1 MNNINDLRSELFA
14 TLKALRDPEKPMD
27 IDRAKA
33 VAEVAGKIIDTAK
46 VEVAFLE
53 VTGAADS
60 TGFIP
65 RKQREL
71 EPGQVAINGLAPLR
85 PARPRA
91 VEARS

>member
-1 MNNINDLRSELFA
+1 MNTINDLRSELFA

-65 RKQREL
+65 KEQR
-71 EPGQVAINGLAPLR
+71 ALAPAGHAATGPVPLR
-85 PARPRA
+85 PARRQ
-91 VEARS
+91 

>member
-27 IDRAKA
+27 PDRAKA
-33 VAEVAGKIIDTAK
+33 VAEVAGKIIDSAK

-65 RKQREL
+65 TPTRDL
-71 EPGQVAINGLAPLR
+71 AAPSQVALNGLAPLR
-85 PARPRA
+85 PARRQ
-91 VEARS
+91 